1 MGLDTFVGH
10 ITTEEASGGQDEGLR
25 VTETKK
31 SDGIKK
37 HISYKVVG
45 KDASGDI
52 EAWRRYKEFL
62 KLRQA
67 LTERWPGFYCPP
79 LPPKKAIGNLDQ
91 DFVEERRY
99 FLDKFLKSLMQ
110 IPHLKESEEFQAFIR
125 PKAADVERSLALLPK
140 MTPETILERLK
151 QTTGLTEDSKND
163 SEIKKCQDALK
174 DFAIQSKK
182 MFLLLE

>member
-10 ITTEEASGGQDEGLR
+10 LTTEEPSGGEDQQLR

-31 SDGIKK
+31 SDGLKK

-45 KDASGDI
+45 KDNQGDI
-52 EAWRRYKEFL
+52 EVWRRYKEFL
-62 KLRQA
+62 KLRTA

-79 LPPKKAIGNLDQ
+79 LPPKKAIGNMDQ
-91 DFVEERRY
+91 DFVEERRF
-99 FLDKFLKSLMQ
+99 FLDKFLKSLIL
-110 IPHLKESEEFQAFIR
+110 IPHLKESDEFQAFIR

-140 MTPETILERLK
+140 MTPENILERLK
-151 QTTGLTEDSKND
+151 QTTGLAENSK
-163 SEIKKCQDALK
+163 SEAEIKKCQDALK
-174 DFAIQSKK
+174 DFTLASKK